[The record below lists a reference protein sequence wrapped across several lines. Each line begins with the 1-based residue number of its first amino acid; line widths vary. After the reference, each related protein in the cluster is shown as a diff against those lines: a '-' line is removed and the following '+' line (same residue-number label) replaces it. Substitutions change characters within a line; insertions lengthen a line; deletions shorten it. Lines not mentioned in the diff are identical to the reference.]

1 VAQKILYCSVR
12 HLKRHPR
19 ETDLTLDEF
28 AEVAWAGEV
37 WENQIVEIVKA
48 VMSVLAKRTL

>member
-19 ETDLTLDEF
+19 ETDLTLEEF

-37 WENQIVEIVKA
+37 WENQITEIVKA

>member
-1 VAQKILYCSVR
+1 MAQKILYCSVR

-19 ETDLTLDEF
+19 ETDLTLEEF

-37 WENQIVEIVKA
+37 WENQITEIVKA
-48 VMSVLAKRTL
+48 VMSVMAKRTL